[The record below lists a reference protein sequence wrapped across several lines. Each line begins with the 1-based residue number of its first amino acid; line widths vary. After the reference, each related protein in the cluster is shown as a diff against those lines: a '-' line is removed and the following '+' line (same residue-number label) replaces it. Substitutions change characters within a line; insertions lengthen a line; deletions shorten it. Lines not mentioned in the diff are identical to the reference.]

1 MAISFVPL
9 PSTHVHTLVSTL
21 LHVHQCPFAIDCLY
35 WDADCR
41 NVTLLVVDQWNLTF
55 PSPKPVNA
63 QPPAPSG
70 QEITVLHLS
79 DWHVDPFYEVSMEE
93 TSSFTALIRMG

>member
-1 MAISFVPL
+1 
-9 PSTHVHTLVSTL
+9 
-21 LHVHQCPFAIDCLY
+21 
-35 WDADCR
+35 
-41 NVTLLVVDQWNLTF
+41 
-55 PSPKPVNA
+55 VNA